1 MSFQIDD
8 DGTVRNADAADPVQR
23 LKDANRILVRQ
34 LAREQKR
41 RKQLEAAITDFLAGG
56 DRQRFEAA
64 IDPHDEPPPA
74 AIEPAEPA
82 HEPDPP
88 PETG

>member
-1 MSFQIDD
+1 VSFQIDD

-41 RKQLEAAITDFLAGG
+41 RKQLEAAESIYRGCDGT
-56 DRQRFEAA
+56 EYSC
-64 IDPHDEPPPA
+64 
-74 AIEPAEPA
+74 
-82 HEPDPP
+82 
-88 PETG
+88 